1 MGRPLRRRPMM
12 RWTLV
17 AALAAALALA
27 GCGESAQDKAK
38 KQVCNAR
45 DDIQKQVNQ
54 LKNLTAT
61 TATTSG
67 IKDSLTAIQNDLKS
81 IADAQSDL
89 SADRKKQVQQAN
101 DKFVSEFKS
110 IAQNLGK
117 NLSVSDAQAQLTAA
131 AQQLATAYQS
141 SFAGIDC
148 S

>member
-1 MGRPLRRRPMM
+1 M

-38 KQVCNAR
+38 KQVCSAR

-54 LKNLTAT
+54 LRNLTAS

-67 IKDSLTAIQNDLKS
+67 VKDSLTAIQNDLKQIS
-81 IADAQSDL
+81 DAQSDL
-89 SADRKKQVQQAN
+89 SGDRKQQVQQAN

-110 IAQNLGK
+110 ITQNLGT
-117 NLSVSDAQAQLTAA
+117 NLSLSGAKTQLTAA
-131 AQQLATAYQS
+131 AQQLAAAYQS
-141 SFAGIDC
+141 SLAAIDC